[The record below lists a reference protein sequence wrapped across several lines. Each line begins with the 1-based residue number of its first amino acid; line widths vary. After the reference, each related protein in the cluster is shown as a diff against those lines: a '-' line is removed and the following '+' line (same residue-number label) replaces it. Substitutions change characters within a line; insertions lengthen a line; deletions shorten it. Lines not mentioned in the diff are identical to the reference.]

1 MKKFSIVLLCLIFC
15 AVPSFAASWRL
26 ISSDSGI
33 RCSVDV
39 DGIQRHGRY
48 GMAWIRS
55 IYPNGDRDYSRV
67 VLNDQTKEF
76 FLADMLK
83 FNKQG
88 QLLEKIHFS
97 HPHLDRI
104 DSLGV
109 IRYVHALIWPR

>member
-1 MKKFSIVLLCLIFC
+1 MKKFLIALICLIFC

-67 VLNDQTKEF
+67 VLDDKTKEF
-76 FLADMLK
+76 FLADTLK

-97 HPHLDRI
+97 HPQYATI
-104 DSLGV
+104 DSHCL
-109 IRYVHALIWPR
+109 IRYFHALIWPR